1 MQHFLV
7 RDPDNTGLLFSA
19 IEVRDAASQNWGDA
33 EDGAFDRD
41 ADGNVSADDR
51 ATYVAACLT
60 DLGLT
65 VRLEPE
71 HRCSGVPSISVQA
84 NDDSWLR
91 LVFDAMQDGYDY
103 DGSGDD
109 ALELEEQAA
118 DEANEARANR
128 IAGALEETYGTDS
141 TGSEHITDALT
152 DIMHLSALIG
162 EDFHTLLRRAVMH
175 FNAERP

>member
-19 IEVRDAASQNWGDA
+19 IEVRDAASQNWDDA
-33 EDGAFDRD
+33 ADGAFDRD
-41 ADGNVSADDR
+41 SDGNVSADDR

-65 VRLEPE
+65 VRLETE
-71 HRCSGVPSISVQA
+71 RRCSGVPSISVQA

-91 LVFDAMQDGYDY
+91 LDFDPMQDGYDY

-109 ALELEEQAA
+109 ALELDEQAA
-118 DEANEARANR
+118 DEACEARANR
-128 IAGALEETYGTDS
+128 IARALESAYGTDS
-141 TGSEHITDALT
+141 SYSENITDALT
-152 DIMHLSALIG
+152 DLMHLCALIG
-162 EDFHTLLRRAVMH
+162 EEFHTLLRRADMH
-175 FNAERP
+175 FSAERP